1 MAGCG
6 PQPPTG
12 AAGSEPPATTGF
24 VRGSVMLADAAEK
37 GHAGTLVYVAG
48 TGYAAR
54 TDENGAYI
62 ISGVP
67 GGEYGFIAEKSGYT
81 TLNIDR
87 KTVSPAVHTA
97 LTPLELQTGILEPD
111 DSRLTTA
118 GRSMRSMGSLHGIVT
133 PFGAPT
139 GENVRV
145 RIDGTDV
152 VTVSDEAGQYRLPNV
167 DVGEVRLLFT
177 MPGYQPE
184 RATATVEAGGDTLVR
199 PVVIQPE
206 APTAPNPD
214 PVPTAVPTPVGPIVQ
229 NDLTGD
235 RVIRGVVEAR
245 DPEGKPIND
254 YNRVTISIDNSDYVV
269 TPDAGG
275 RFSFDRL
282 PAGLYTIMGVLDG
295 LEPVRT
301 TADLLTSRT
310 VAVVLKLSEGTPINE
325 ASGTII
331 GRVVLEAGLTEPGN
345 ATDAS
350 GVTVGVA
357 GTQLVA
363 LTAADGK
370 FRMENVP
377 IGTVNVVAGREG
389 YEPGRKDGLEV
400 TAGATVDAGEIRLEI
415 KRDSPR
421 VVSTSPANGAADVMV
436 ADELTVVIKF
446 SKRMNAASVRDAV
459 SFEPATPSKT
469 FFGQGAHP
477 RSSDD
482 TLVVVLSNDSAEQ
495 PIRYQTNYRF
505 TIARTASDT
514 DGNPMKADYNFSF
527 GTGGVG
533 ITSTRPVDGDQS
545 AVADSFQMPI
555 LINFNAKLRSESVTD
570 RSVRIRPA
578 PVSVPRLQV
587 DSQPGTGWSTIV
599 VFAELKRDRDY
610 TVTVTRNVRTANGEP
625 ISRPPYNF
633 SFRTL
638 TEPSPAAAEPA
649 RMIR

>member
-1 MAGCG
+1 
-6 PQPPTG
+6 
-12 AAGSEPPATTGF
+12 
-24 VRGSVMLADAAEK
+24 MLADAAEK

-48 TGYAAR
+48 TSYAAR
-54 TDENGAYI
+54 TDENGAYTI
-62 ISGVP
+62 AGVP
-67 GGEYGFIAEKSGYT
+67 GGEFSFMAERSGYT
-81 TLNIDR
+81 NLNIDS
-87 KTVSPAVHTA
+87 KTVLPAVHSA

-118 GRSMRSMGSLHGIVT
+118 GRSMRKMGSLHGIVT

-177 MPGYQPE
+177 MTGYQPE
-184 RATATVEAGGDTLVR
+184 RATVTVEAGGDATVR
-199 PVVIQPE
+199 PVVLQPE
-206 APTAPNPD
+206 QPAAPNPE
-214 PVPTAVPTPVGPIVQ
+214 PVPTAVPTPAGPIVQ
-229 NDLTGD
+229 NDLAGD

-245 DPEGKPIND
+245 DPEGQPISD
-254 YNRVTISIDNSDYVV
+254 YRRVTISLDNSDYVV
-269 TPDAGG
+269 TPDTQG
-275 RFSFDRL
+275 RLSFERL
-282 PAGLYTIMGVLDG
+282 PPGLYTVLGVLDG

-310 VAVVLKLSEGTPINE
+310 VGVVLKLSEGTPLDE
-325 ASGTII
+325 ATGTII
-331 GRVVLEAGLTEPGN
+331 GRVVLEAGLDEPGN
-345 ATDAS
+345 AADAS

-363 LTAADGK
+363 LSATDGK

-377 IGTVNVVAGREG
+377 IGLVNVVAGREG
-389 YEPGRKDGLEV
+389 YEPARREGLEV

-421 VVSTSPANGAADVMV
+421 VVSTSPANGAGDVMV
-436 ADELTVVIKF
+436 ANELTVVVKF
-446 SKRMNAASVRDAV
+446 SKKMNAASVRDAV
-459 SFEPATPSKT
+459 TFDPTTPART
-469 FFGQGAHP
+469 FIGQGAHP
-477 RSSDD
+477 RSADD
-482 TLVVVLSNDSAEQ
+482 ALVVLLTNDNAEQ

-505 TIARTASDT
+505 TIARTASDN

-527 GTGGVG
+527 TTGGVG
-533 ITSTRPVDGDQS
+533 ITSTRPFDGDQ
-545 AVADSFQMPI
+545 AAIADSFQMPI
-555 LINFNAKLRSESVTD
+555 LINFNAKLRPESVTD

-578 PVSVPRLQV
+578 PVSAPRLQV

-599 VFAELKRDRDY
+599 IFAELKRDRQY

-625 ISRPPYNF
+625 ISRPPYSF
-633 SFRTL
+633 SFSTQP
-638 TEPSPAAAEPA
+638 EPSPAAAEPA